1 MGLLA
6 GLMILAGFGAWFSAK
21 HRAAVPAAV
30 FSAMTTLLVVTT
42 PIGSWAPGAVA
53 AVVDT
58 MSSTGG
64 QVASV
69 QVQR

>member
-1 MGLLA
+1 MGLIA
-6 GLMILAGFGAWFSAK
+6 GLLILSGFGAWSSAK

-30 FSAMTTLLVVTT
+30 FSAMTTLLVVAT
-42 PIGSWAPGAVA
+42 PIGSWAPSAVT

-69 QVQR
+69 EVRR

>member
-1 MGLLA
+1 MGLIA
-6 GLMILAGFGAWFSAK
+6 GLMIFAGFGAWFSAR

-30 FSAMTTLLVVTT
+30 FSAMTTLLVIAT
-42 PIGSWAPGAVA
+42 PIGSWAPGAVT

-58 MSSTGG
+58 MSTTGG

-69 QVQR
+69 QVRR